1 VTPFIDVIL
10 VLLIIFMVA
19 APLSTVDI
27 NVDLPASTAQPAPR
41 PEKPLFVT
49 VKSNLSLALGEA
61 AVSRDNLAGA
71 LDAATGADKE
81 QRIFVRADRT
91 VAYGEIMELMNL
103 LRASGYL
110 KLGLVALEAGPEG
123 VSTSPG
129 EPARS
134 ASEINPVAPKPTE
147 TRPEGL
153 KP

>member
-1 VTPFIDVIL
+1 
-10 VLLIIFMVA
+10 MVA

-27 NVDLPASTAQPAPR
+27 NVNLLASTAHPAAR

-49 VKSNLSLALGEA
+49 VKSDLSLALGEA

-91 VAYGEIMELMNL
+91 VAYGEIMELMNP
-103 LRASGYL
+103 LRAGGYL
-110 KLGLVALEAGPEG
+110 KLELVALEAGPEG
-123 VSTSPG
+123 GSATPG

-134 ASEINPVAPKPTE
+134 ASEIKPVAPEPME
-147 TRPEGL
+147 TSPVGL